1 MQNEEPDRLWG
12 VADVSA
18 YLGVPVSTLYQW
30 RYQGIGPVGRR
41 VGRHV
46 RYDPRDVR
54 RWFAELDT
62 GAA

>member
-1 MQNEEPDRLWG
+1 MQNEEPERLWG
-12 VADVSA
+12 VDDVSSF
-18 YLGVPVSTLYQW
+18 LGVPVSTLYQW

-54 RWFAELDT
+54 RWFAELDD
-62 GAA
+62 AA